1 MDRELNLDT
10 FNQLIFQAMK
20 PEAKKSELFLNELQL
35 VMSIRQD
42 ALDDLIEARNNGGD
56 YHEVLDNINNINSSA
71 DYLYAMYKKAL
82 EDEEEAQ
89 K

>member
-42 ALDDLIEARNNGGD
+42 ALDDLIEALNNGGD